1 MANYKRVSQLQETQT
16 FLEGDYL
23 PIDRDTDTET
33 KKINLKNLFSDL
45 LTRPEIEEA
54 EPTQTWARQGGTW
67 VRIYPDRYIEEAN
80 IDGIIYGR
88 KNGRWVPIEGSAVS
102 DMMSIVYDER
112 KTENDIYSF
121 VQNLRNSPGDFYRLV
136 AGGYLALGNYLNI
149 PYFKEGI
156 NNFYYSDS
164 GNKDNKKVK
173 TIQIFQSQNDIF
185 NEKNFSVGS
194 YDAPGEEK
202 IILRTSSCI
211 PVKKGQTLYLKN
223 LSGYSI
229 QLNFIETDQTNKKI
243 GSLEVQSGV
252 VKKNFI
258 IFNDAAQ
265 ITFLKDCFLGLEYK
279 INESDE
285 EIISTFIQNNESS
298 FERYKLGLLGSLSA
312 SPSVQ
317 EIQVNYP
324 SSQEYPLRV
333 DLKENRIIKTLTSKT
348 YAKQDWAFDSITS
361 NYVKAYAEIPNSNVT
376 FVYADGYRFVKAFD
390 DIDDKQITV
399 IESGSQKRIGIKTYY
414 TEESNSDFS
423 LEVFYN
429 NEETSEDFSPLTFS
443 QGQNQFFGTTI
454 YEDGSF
460 SIGNFVYEVKSLVE
474 QIYQLA
480 STDVP
485 GIVQDSEDVTYQKG
499 KATVIQAGKIK
510 NLLTLVMGETRESFD
525 GSAEKEIE
533 ITPKKIGTL
542 TEEEINQKI
551 SEATP
556 QWSAIDGGEY

>member
-45 LTRPEIEEA
+45 LARPEVEDA
-54 EPTQTWARQGGTW
+54 EPTQTWARQGGSW
-67 VRIYPDRYIEEAN
+67 VRIYPDQYIEEAN

-88 KNGRWVPIEGSAVS
+88 KNGRWVPIEGSAIS
-102 DMMSIVYDER
+102 DMMSIIYDER
-112 KTENDIYSF
+112 KEENDIYSSI
-121 VQNLRNSPGDFYRLV
+121 QNLRNAPGDLYQLV
-136 AGGYLALGNYLNI
+136 SGKYLVLGNYLNI
-149 PYFKEGI
+149 PYFNEGI

-164 GNKDNKKVK
+164 GNKKNKKIK
-173 TIQIFQSQNDIF
+173 TIQIYQSQNDIF
-185 NEKNFSVGS
+185 NEKNFSIGT
-194 YDAPGEEK
+194 YDNPGEEK
-202 IILRTSSCI
+202 TTLRTSFCI
-211 PVKKGQTLYLKN
+211 PVKKGQKLFFKN
-223 LSGYSI
+223 LSNYSI
-229 QLNFIETDQTNKKI
+229 QINFIETDATNKKI
-243 GSLEVQSGV
+243 NALEVQDGS
-252 VKKNFI
+252 VKKKFI
-258 IFNDAAQ
+258 IFNDTAEV
-265 ITFLKDCFLGLEYK
+265 TFLKNCHFGLEYK
-279 INESDE
+279 LNETDE
-285 EIISTFIQNNESS
+285 EIISSFIQNNESS
-298 FERYKLGLLGSLSA
+298 FYRYKLGLLGSLSA
-312 SPSVQ
+312 PPSVQ
-317 EIQVNYP
+317 KIQVNYP

-414 TEESNSDFS
+414 TEESNPNFS
-423 LEVFYN
+423 LDVFYN
-429 NEETSEDFSPLTFS
+429 SEETSEDILPLAFS
-443 QGQNQFFGTTI
+443 QGQNQFFGKTI
-454 YEDGSF
+454 YEDDSYA
-460 SIGNFVYEVKSLVE
+460 IGDFVYETKSLIE
-474 QIYQLA
+474 QIYQFA
-480 STDVP
+480 STGTP
-485 GIVQDSEDVTYQKG
+485 GIVQDSEDITYQEG
-499 KATVIQAGKIK
+499 KATVIQSGKVK
-510 NLLTLVMGETRESFD
+510 NILTLVMGETRESFD
-525 GSAEKEIE
+525 GSEEKEIE